1 MVKNILYSREQG
13 KGARMIDAGIVGLGW
28 WGNRLIE
35 AVQGKSDRIRFVHG
49 VARDPAAKQ
58 EIAGRH
64 GLVLSPTLAAMLGD
78 PAVQAIVLATPHS
91 LHRAEIEAVAAAGKP
106 VFCEKPLTL
115 TAADAVAAV
124 GAARTAGTLLA
135 VGHNRRFLPALAE
148 MKRLVAAGE
157 LGEVLHVEGHFS
169 NENSSSNFAP
179 WRHDAEESP
188 AGGLTGAGIHVLD
201 AFVSLLGPVRSVQ
214 AQLVSRKP
222 APGPIDTLSVLLR
235 FESDVTGTLSTVR
248 ATPRYWRTHLFGT
261 TRSVELLQEGTL
273 VVHATGVA
281 PLRQTFPPVDTL
293 RLELEAFADAIEGRS
308 PYPIGDADMVATVAA
323 FDAVCRS
330 VKSGRTETV
339 SRA

>member
-1 MVKNILYSREQG
+1 MTLKVGVIGTGMIGRDHIRRLTDVVS
-13 KGARMIDAGIVGLGW
+13 GAEVVAVADANEVSAKEVAAGLSSATVHTTGE
-28 WGNRLIE
+28 NLVADDNVE
-35 AVQGKSDRIRFVHG
+35 AV
-49 VARDPAAKQ
+49 
-58 EIAGRH
+58 
-64 GLVLSPTLAAMLGD
+64 
-78 PAVQAIVLATPHS
+78 IVCSWGPSH
-91 LHRAEIEAVAAAGKP
+91 EQYVVAAVEAGKP

-115 TAADAVAAV
+115 TTADAVAAV
-124 GAARTAGTLLA
+124 GAARAAGTLLA

-201 AFVSLLGPVRSVQ
+201 AFVSLLGPVRSVY

-222 APGPIDTLSVLLR
+222 APGPLDTLSVLLR
-235 FESDVTGTLSTVR
+235 FENDVSGTLSAVR

-261 TRSVELLQEGTL
+261 TRSAELLQEDTL
-273 VVHATGVA
+273 VVHAAG
-281 PLRQTFPPVDTL
+281 PPGPRQTFPRVDTL
-293 RLELEAFADAIEGRS
+293 RLELEAFADAILGRA

-323 FDAVCRS
+323 FEAVCRS
-330 VKSGRTETV
+330 VKSGRTEV
-339 SRA
+339 VGA